1 MITPAYVRTMAAY
14 NAEMNRRW
22 YAAADTLTDAQR
34 REDRGA
40 FFGSIH
46 GTLCHLVWGDST
58 WMARFAGWPRP
69 AVPQGDSPGMIT
81 DWDVLKATRFDLDA
95 RLIGWAGTVTQ
106 EWLDEDLAWFSG
118 SIQKDLVMQKGLL
131 VTHMF
136 NHQTHHRGQAHAI
149 LTSFGAKTGDTDLP
163 FVL

>member
-1 MITPAYVRTMAAY
+1 MITPPYLRTMTAY

-22 YAAADTLTDAQR
+22 YAAADTLTDGQR

-40 FFGSIH
+40 FFGSLH
-46 GTLCHLVWGDST
+46 ATLCHLLWADT
-58 WMARFAGWPRP
+58 MWMSRFAGWPKP
-69 AVPQGDSPGMIT
+69 AVPAQFGPTMIAG
-81 DWDVLKATRFDLDA
+81 WSELKSARTDLDA
-95 RLIGWAGTVTQ
+95 RLIAWAETITQ
-106 EWLDEDLAWFSG
+106 DWLDADLSWFSG
-118 SIQKDLVMQKGLL
+118 SIQRDMVMSRGLV
-131 VTHMF
+131 VTHFF

>member
-1 MITPAYVRTMAAY
+1 MITPAYARTMAAY

-22 YAAADTLTDAQR
+22 YGAAETLTDAQR

-40 FFGSIH
+40 FFGSLH

-58 WMARFAGWPRP
+58 WMARFDDAPMPQVSIAESPRL
-69 AVPQGDSPGMIT
+69 IE
-81 DWDVLKATRFDLDA
+81 DWRALCDARVALDA
-95 RLIGWAGTVTQ
+95 RISAFAGRLTQ
-106 EWLDEDLAWFSG
+106 EWLDTELSWFSG
-118 SIQKDLVMQKGLL
+118 SQQKTLVMPRGLL

-136 NHQTHHRGQAHAI
+136 NHQAHHRGQAHAI

>member
-1 MITPAYVRTMAAY
+1 MITPSYVRTMAAY

-22 YAAADTLTDAQR
+22 YAAADGLTDAQR

-58 WMARFAGWPRP
+58 WMGRFAGWPRP
-69 AVPQGDSPGMIT
+69 AVPQGDSPGMIA
-81 DWDVLKATRFDLDA
+81 DWDVLKATRFELDA
-95 RLIGWAGTVTQ
+95 RLIGWAGTITQ

-118 SIQKDLVMQKGLL
+118 SIQKDLVMPKGLL

>member
-1 MITPAYVRTMAAY
+1 M
-14 NAEMNRRW
+14 
-22 YAAADTLTDAQR
+22 
-34 REDRGA
+34 G
-40 FFGSIH
+40 
-46 GTLCHLVWGDST
+46 
-58 WMARFAGWPRP
+58 RFAGWPWP
-69 AVPQGDSPGMIT
+69 AVPQGDSPGMIA
-81 DWDVLKATRFDLDA
+81 DWEVLKATRFDLDA

>member
-1 MITPAYVRTMAAY
+1 MIAPGYVRTMAAY

-22 YAAADTLTDAQR
+22 YAAADTLTEAQR

-46 GTLCHLVWGDST
+46 GTLCHLVWGDT
-58 WMARFAGWPRP
+58 MWMSRFAGWAKPP
-69 AVPQGDSPGMIT
+69 VPQAESPGMIAE
-81 DWDVLKATRFDLDA
+81 WDALKAARAGLDA
-95 RLIGWAGTVTQ
+95 RIVDWAAGVTQ
-106 EWLDEDLAWFSG
+106 DWLDEDLAWFSG
-118 SIQKDLVMQKGLL
+118 SIQKDLVMPKGLL

-136 NHQTHHRGQAHAI
+136 NHQTHHRGQAHAL

>member
-22 YAAADTLTDAQR
+22 YGAADTLTDAQR

-40 FFGSIH
+40 FFGSLH
-46 GTLCHLVWGDST
+46 GTLCHLVWGDSS
-58 WMARFAGWPRP
+58 WMARFDDWAMPSVSIAESPR
-69 AVPQGDSPGMIT
+69 MIA
-81 DWDVLKATRFDLDA
+81 DWQALKFARVDLDGRMA
-95 RLIGWAGTVTQ
+95 AWADRLTQ
-106 EWLDEDLAWFSG
+106 EWLDTDLAWFSG
-118 SIQKDLVMQKGLL
+118 SKQANLLMTRGLL
-131 VTHMF
+131 VAHMF

-149 LTSFGAKTGDTDLP
+149 LTAFGAATGDTDLP

>member
-22 YAAADTLTDAQR
+22 YAAADSLTDAQR

-69 AVPQGDSPGMIT
+69 AVPQGDSPGMIA
-81 DWDVLKATRFDLDA
+81 DWEVLKATRFDLDA

-118 SIQKDLVMQKGLL
+118 SIQKDLVMPKGLL

>member
-1 MITPAYVRTMAAY
+1 MITPPYLRTMTAY

-22 YAAADTLTDAQR
+22 YTAAETLTDAQR

-40 FFGSIH
+40 FFGSLH
-46 GTLCHLVWGDST
+46 ATLSHLLWADT
-58 WMARFAGWPRP
+58 IWMSRFAGWPKP
-69 AVPQGDSPGMIT
+69 AVPWPYGPSMSAGWSELT
-81 DWDVLKATRFDLDA
+81 SARFDLDA
-95 RLIGWAGTVTQ
+95 RLIAWAGTITQ
-106 EWLDEDLAWFSG
+106 DWLDADLTWFSG
-118 SIQKDLVMQKGLL
+118 GLQKDMVNPCALL

-136 NHQTHHRGQAHAI
+136 NHQAHHRGQAHAI

>member
-14 NAEMNRRW
+14 NAEVNRRW
-22 YAAADTLTDAQR
+22 YGAADTLTDAQR

-40 FFGSIH
+40 FFGSLH
-46 GTLCHLVWGDST
+46 GTLCHLVWADSL
-58 WMARFAGWPRP
+58 WMHRFAGWTRP
-69 AVPQGDSPGMIT
+69 ATAQKDSTGMIP
-81 DWDVLKATRFDLDA
+81 DWGDLRLARFNIDA
-95 RLIGWAGTVTQ
+95 RLIAWAATVTQ
-106 EWLDEDLAWFSG
+106 DWLDEDLAWYSG
-118 SIQKDLVMQKGLL
+118 SIQRDLVMQKGLL

-149 LTSFGAKTGDTDLP
+149 LTSFGAATGDTDLP

>member
-1 MITPAYVRTMAAY
+1 MITPAYLRTMTAY

-34 REDRGA
+34 REDRGV
-40 FFGSIH
+40 FFGSLH
-46 GTLCHLVWGDST
+46 ATLSHLLWADT
-58 WMARFAGWPRP
+58 IWMSRFAGWPKP
-69 AVPQGDSPGMIT
+69 DGPTMMTGWSELTSA
-81 DWDVLKATRFDLDA
+81 RFDLDA
-95 RLIGWAGTVTQ
+95 RLIAWAETVTQ
-106 EWLDEDLAWFSG
+106 DWLDTDLTWFSG
-118 SIQKDLVMQKGLL
+118 GLQKDMVNPCALL

-136 NHQTHHRGQAHAI
+136 NHQAHHRGQAHAI